1 MLRFANTVMCFLHA
15 VLASACVALYLH
27 AFSDQKGVMSMSF
40 LKEGTEVLLLCGS
53 CNAPPGPRLEEEQ
66 NVKNK
71 YRLDSSGQRTAEY
84 PSA

>member
-1 MLRFANTVMCFLHA
+1 
-15 VLASACVALYLH
+15 
-27 AFSDQKGVMSMSF
+27 MSMSF